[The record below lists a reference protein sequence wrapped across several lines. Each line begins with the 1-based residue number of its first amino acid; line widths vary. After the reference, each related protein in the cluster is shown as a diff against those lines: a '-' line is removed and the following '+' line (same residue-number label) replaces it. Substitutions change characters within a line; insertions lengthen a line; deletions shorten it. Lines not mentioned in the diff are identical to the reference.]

1 MSDDSGIHRFR
12 RSGCVSALPVH
23 EERAAETEQF
33 DQRRNGGQTL
43 GDGDAEP
50 SGVVPVVQFT
60 TRDGGEDFVG
70 DLARGFDLGGFLC
83 RVVLSPHEW
92 NDLVFHSLLIFRI
105 TLQSFYKHLFFITNP
120 FRDNRD
126 IQQHYAEGDDRA
138 KHQRHR

>member
-83 RVVLSPHEW
+83 RVVLQ
-92 NDLVFHSLLIFRI
+92 LVLL
-105 TLQSFYKHLFFITNP
+105 QVEHVV
-120 FRDNRD
+120 
-126 IQQHYAEGDDRA
+126 
-138 KHQRHR
+138 QRGCNSCPSCRPP